1 MSYPFLSDLGI
12 KEEDIN
18 KYAIQTIIE
27 DISKHTSLD
36 IDDELLKSNKPN
48 LGEINGI
55 Y

>member
-1 MSYPFLSDLGI
+1 MSYPFLSDMGI
-12 KEEDIN
+12 SNETEH
-18 KYAIQTIIE
+18 KYAMQTIVE
-27 DISKHTSLD
+27 DISKNTSLD